1 MFTFNLFRSGG
12 ASTAGGARTRRR
24 GRASFAACLMLVTMV
39 GVAPAA
45 EAPPVEIEPASSA
58 TAASTALAVQTCDA
72 IRNAAHATCDA
83 AAMAEAEAETPAQ
96 YEQARVLEALCRELW
111 FQAFICAFF

>member
-1 MFTFNLFRSGG
+1 MFMFNPLRSGG
-12 ASTAGGARTRRR
+12 ASTPGEVRTRRR
-24 GRASFAACLMLVTMV
+24 GRAAFAACLMLVTMV

-58 TAASTALAVQTCDA
+58 TAASTVLAVQTCDA
-72 IRNAAHATCDA
+72 IRNAARATCFA
-83 AAMAEAEAETPAQ
+83 AELAAAEAETPAQ
-96 YEQARVLEALCRELW
+96 HEQARDLEGLCRELW